1 MNSDLDFEEVFELER
16 ELRTVE
22 RELNDQRT
30 ELRTELTAAFR
41 RANADT
47 LHDAAEREY
56 PLSRPEKR
64 AVRRE
69 TTGPVRLFSEWET
82 AYRELAADQ
91 RTARERLAAFHRDV
105 FTELAAE
112 EAYTVTVE
120 PGGTSLDG
128 PYLDVRARD
137 GDAVVALAVD
147 NPETEGYAYR
157 TTEEY
162 TEQDVENALR
172 LHESLPE
179 VDVERFGF
187 LIHDTALVGD
197 AVGADA
203 DDPDRIRAH
212 ARAEILEGLD
222 AVDYDYLQTDES
234 PLLAFLEAVADHG
247 LDGG

>member
-69 TTGPVRLFSEWET
+69 TTGPVRLFPEWED

-91 RTARERLAAFHRDV
+91 RTARERLAAFHRDAI
-105 FTELAAE
+105 TDLAE
-112 EAYTVTVE
+112 SEPYTVTVE
-120 PGGTSLDG
+120 SGGTSLDQ

-157 TTEEY
+157 STGEY

-172 LHESLPE
+172 LAESLPDI
-179 VDVERFGF
+179 DVERFGF
-187 LIHDTALVGD
+187 LTHDTALVDG
-197 AVGADA
+197 VGVDTT
-203 DDPDRIRAH
+203 DPERIRAH
-212 ARAEILEGLD
+212 VRAEILDGLESL
-222 AVDYDYLQTDES
+222 DYEYVETRES
-234 PLLAFLEAVADHG
+234 PILTFLEAIDERG
-247 LDGG
+247 LNG

>member
-69 TTGPVRLFSEWET
+69 TTGPVRLFSEWEA

-157 TTEEY
+157 TTAEY

-172 LHESLPE
+172 LSESLPDI
-179 VDVERFGF
+179 DVERFGF
-187 LIHDTALVGD
+187 LTHDTALVDG
-197 AVGADA
+197 VGVDTT
-203 DDPDRIRAH
+203 DPERLRAYV
-212 ARAEILEGLD
+212 RAEILEGLD
-222 AVDYDYLQTDES
+222 ALDYEYVETEGS
-234 PLLAFLEAVADHG
+234 PILAFLETVDERG
-247 LDGG
+247 LGGG